1 MLLTVVFQRAV
12 LPKEFVGLGAD
23 KLLGAENYD

>member
-1 MLLTVVFQRAV
+1 MLAIVVFQRAV
-12 LPKEFVGLGAD
+12 LPKEFVGSKSD